1 VIVRTERERP
11 DCRAKLGCVSAREYR
26 LVVEGELTDGMGVV
40 FEGLTLTRED
50 GKTVLA
56 GPVRDQAELHGLLQ
70 RVSELGLTL
79 LEATVVEAP
88 AKR

>member
-1 VIVRTERERP
+1 
-11 DCRAKLGCVSAREYR
+11 

-40 FEGLTLTRED
+40 FEGLTLTRQD

-70 RVSELGLTL
+70 RMSELGLTL
-79 LEATVVEAP
+79 LEATAVEAP
-88 AKR
+88 TKR

>member
-1 VIVRTERERP
+1 
-11 DCRAKLGCVSAREYR
+11 

-88 AKR
+88 ARR